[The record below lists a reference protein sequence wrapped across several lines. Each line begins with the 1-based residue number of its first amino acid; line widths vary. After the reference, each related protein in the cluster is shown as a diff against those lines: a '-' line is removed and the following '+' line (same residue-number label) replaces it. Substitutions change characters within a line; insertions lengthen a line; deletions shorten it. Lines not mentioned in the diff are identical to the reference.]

1 MNSVRHREQNM
12 NKRTVKYEITI
23 YLSFENRLK
32 RPCLTLEM
40 PKRSEHPHNLEHC
53 NEGNSC
59 LSLHRVEKQKEKERG
74 RTGEGEKS
82 WENTPTG
89 RELVSQ
95 NNVSASWSPSA

>member
-1 MNSVRHREQNM
+1 M
-12 NKRTVKYEITI
+12 
-23 YLSFENRLK
+23 YLLFENRLK

-74 RTGEGEKS
+74 RTRGGRARARKAGKTHRPA
-82 WENTPTG
+82 ENWFLKTTRALPG
-89 RELVSQ
+89 ARLPDL
-95 NNVSASWSPSA
+95 WL